1 MKISPAVSDILLA
14 YHWPGNVRELEN
26 CIERAVLLA
35 RRETIETI
43 HLPPSLQTLAR
54 ADERKEQ
61 GKLNTVVEAQE
72 RALIL
77 GALKETGG
85 NQTRAAKLLG
95 TTKRIIQYRI
105 HKLGIDARQLRRNKS
120 DAPRPVPPDN

>member
-26 CIERAVLLA
+26 CMERAVLLTTKD
-35 RRETIETI
+35 TIETI
-43 HLPPSLQTLAR
+43 HLPPSLQSLAGT
-54 ADERKEQ
+54 DERKGQ

-77 GALKETGG
+77 GALKETDG

-105 HKLGIDARQLRRNKS
+105 RKLGIDARRFRSKKS
-120 DAPRPVPPDN
+120 DAPPPAP

>member
-1 MKISPAVSDILLA
+1 M
-14 YHWPGNVRELEN
+14 
-26 CIERAVLLA
+26 ERAVLLA
-35 RRETIETI
+35 TKGTIETT

-54 ADERKEQ
+54 TDERKDQ

-72 RALIL
+72 RTLIL
-77 GALKETGG
+77 GALKETNG

-105 HKLGIDARQLRRNKS
+105 QKLGIDTRQFRSKKS
-120 DAPRPVPPDN
+120 DAPHPSPGND